1 MLETFQD
8 NLKDATAKEE
18 EAKAAFEKLKEAKT
32 AELDAAQ
39 KALADMSKEGG
50 ARDLSKDEAQQ
61 EVDDLKAQVE
71 ADTKFMEDTEAG
83 YKTKLEEW
91 KKRKELRTGEIAAI
105 NEAIN
110 ILNSDE
116 ARDTMKKSFSSSGY
130 LLFQK
135 STKSK
140 LAQKAMAVIRQA
152 GMASKDS
159 RLISLAIHALEP
171 EEQEE
176 IDKVIKMIDEMIQ
189 TLKDEEKEDLESKET
204 CEKNRMEQ
212 TDEARKTSIE
222 IDDASDAISRE
233 NAKIAE
239 WKDQIAQK
247 EEEIKK
253 LKEDL
258 KEATDAR
265 EKEKAEYETNKADD
279 EAAAELIEKA
289 MGVLKTFYEDS
300 FGLLQVQN
308 GAKQPPVVEAG
319 KAPPP
324 PPSTWSEPYG
334 GAQGE
339 SKGIQAILQL
349 ILDDVKNDIKK
360 ADEAEKADV
369 KTL

>member
-18 EAKAAFEKLKEAKT
+18 EAQKAYEELKKAKS

-71 ADTKFMEDTEAG
+71 ADTKFMADTQAG

-110 ILNSDE
+110 ILHSDE
-116 ARDTMKKSFSSSGY
+116 VRDTMKKSFSSQGY
-130 LLFQK
+130 LLLQK

-140 LAQKAMAVIRQA
+140 LTQKAMAVIRQA
-152 GMASKDS
+152 GMEAKDS

-171 EEQEE
+171 EEQKE
-176 IDKVIKMIDEMIQ
+176 IDKVVAMIDEMIQ

-204 CEKNRMEQ
+204 CEKNRMKQ

-239 WKDQIAQK
+239 WKDQIALK
-247 EEEIKK
+247 EE
-253 LKEDL
+253 
-258 KEATDAR
+258 
-265 EKEKAEYETNKADD
+265 
-279 EAAAELIEKA
+279 
-289 MGVLKTFYEDS
+289 
-300 FGLLQVQN
+300 
-308 GAKQPPVVEAG
+308 
-319 KAPPP
+319 
-324 PPSTWSEPYG
+324 
-334 GAQGE
+334 
-339 SKGIQAILQL
+339 
-349 ILDDVKNDIKK
+349 
-360 ADEAEKADV
+360 
-369 KTL
+369 

>member
-39 KALADMSKEGG
+39 KVLSDMSNEGG

-71 ADTKFMEDTEAG
+71 ADTKFMADTQAG
-83 YKTKLEEW
+83 YETKLKEW

-176 IDKVIKMIDEMIQ
+176 IDKVITMIDEMIQ

-204 CEKNRMEQ
+204 CEKNRMKQ

-239 WKDQIAQK
+239 WKDQIALK

-258 KEATDAR
+258 KEATEAR
-265 EKEKAEYETNKADD
+265 AKEKAEFEKNKADD
-279 EAAAELIEKA
+279 EAAADLISQA
-289 MGVLKTFYEDS
+289 MEVLKTFYEENFS
-300 FGLLQVQN
+300 LLESH
-308 GAKQPPVVEAG
+308 GGRKQP
-319 KAPPP
+319 
-324 PPSTWSEPYG
+324 
-334 GAQGE
+334 
-339 SKGIQAILQL
+339 I
-349 ILDDVKNDIKK
+349 
-360 ADEAEKADV
+360 
-369 KTL
+369 